1 MAVDSS
7 KKKKKSAKKKKR
19 VSKKNVK
26 KIDNKVSF
34 QQVASDVIKEL
45 DELKEAAILENE
57 EGQRQQDEILEK
69 DVFNEEEIKEEIAAI
84 TNDKEAADFQDK
96 LDNLTSNEKNN
107 TEKQAD
113 SNNLVNEECS
123 DDDITNKPLEKVV
136 VSDEK
141 SIYEIERNDKKKNWS
156 LFIVLLIFILGM
168 VIYLVIPKIKLNGK
182 NEITISYNDIYN
194 EEGYQGKLLFKDI
207 TKDIKIDNNLDNSK
221 IGDYKITYTYRL
233 GLITFKKVRIV
244 HVIDDVLPNIEAD
257 KEIINICPNEVVPEI
272 KYMAT
277 DEYDGNLTDR
287 IIKEINDDKI
297 ILKVKD
303 KSNNEGV
310 LEIPI
315 DRIDKEKPVITLKGY
330 QTLYLNVG
338 ERYTEAGYTAS
349 DNCDGN
355 ISDKVKV
362 SGEVGTSIG
371 RYTLIYE
378 VTDQGGN
385 TATATREIVVRNAS
399 LYNSGTIGTGVIYL
413 TFDDGPNEGTTNAIL
428 DVLKEEGVKAT
439 FFVTCNGPD
448 YLIKRIYDEGHT
460 LALHTATHDYAYVY
474 SSVDNYFN
482 DLNRV
487 SNRVK
492 NITGFESKII
502 RFPGGSSNTV
512 SRNYKIGIM
521 SELTSMVLDKGYRYF
536 DWNVDAMDASSARSS
551 SDVYNNVTSHL
562 SKSRSNVVLMHDTK
576 WMTRDAIR
584 NIIRYGQANGYSFSK
599 IEMDTYMIRH
609 GVNN

>member
-7 KKKKKSAKKKKR
+7 KKKKKSTKKKKI

-69 DVFNEEEIKEEIAAI
+69 DVFNEEEIKEETAAI
-84 TNDKEAADFQDK
+84 INDKEAADFQDK
-96 LDNLTSNEKNN
+96 LDNLISNEKNN

-182 NEITISYNDIYN
+182 SEITISYNDIYN
-194 EEGYQGKLLFKDI
+194 EEGYQGKLLFNDI

-257 KEIINICPNEVVPEI
+257 KEKINICPNEVVPEI

-277 DEYDGNLTDR
+277 DEYDGNLTDG

-303 KSNNEGV
+303 KSNNEGI

-371 RYTLIYE
+371 RYTLTYE